1 MIEKLVGWRGDD
13 VERQHFYESFTLS
26 ATSIIGAGGNDV
38 GWMTVERHAGYIY
51 LNEIT
56 IVAPWQSKGIGTM
69 LLGELIEEA
78 RDRAVPL
85 RLSTAKIN
93 PARRLYERLGFHI
106 IGEHSFKIEMEIDS
120 VRK

>member
-13 VERQHFYESFTLS
+13 VERQHFHESFTLS
-26 ATSIIGAGGNDV
+26 GTSIISADGNDI
-38 GWMTVERHAGYIY
+38 GWMTVGRHADHIY

-56 IVAPWQSKGIGTM
+56 IVAPWQGKGIGTI
-69 LLGELIEEA
+69 LISELIEEA
-78 RDRAVPL
+78 RDRAVAV

-106 IGEHSFKIEMEIDS
+106 IGDHSFKFEMEIDS